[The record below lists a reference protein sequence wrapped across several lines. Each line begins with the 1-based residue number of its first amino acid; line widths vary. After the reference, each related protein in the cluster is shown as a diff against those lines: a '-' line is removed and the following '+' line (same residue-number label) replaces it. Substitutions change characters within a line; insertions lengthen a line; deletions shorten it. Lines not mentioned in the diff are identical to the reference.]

1 MISAAIAERTPFDPL
16 GAGGLLIGVLLACV
30 GVGALAGWMLGGAGI
45 GAAVGAVVGMPAG
58 VGAVIKRYRGA
69 F

>member
-1 MISAAIAERTPFDPL
+1 MTPARTSDRASFDPL
-16 GAGGLLIGVLLACV
+16 GAGALLVGVLVASVALGALVGWLAGSPAIGV
-30 GVGALAGWMLGGAGI
+30 
-45 GAAVGAVVGMPAG
+45 AVGAIVGMPAA